1 MRSGVDA
8 GFAATGRRA
17 CGLVGHRICRTRG
30 WRGSVASEVKFK
42 EEGMRVLV
50 LWILAFGIAVSP
62 AIARAAGTG
71 DDKDSTAA
79 KKADTAKAATDSN
92 APAASSRADAPAKPA
107 TPTVE
112 NELQQLRELLEAQ
125 SRQLQEQNDALKEQ
139 RHEME
144 VMQQNLTAVNAPLV
158 NEGALPASSVAA
170 QPALSAGFGASPDED
185 KPDAYQIRFKGITIT
200 PGGFFAAEGVY
211 RNRAITNDVN
221 TDFKGIPF
229 DGASTAHVNDLNFSG
244 RQSQINVRVQGK
256 LDDVKI
262 GGYWEG
268 DFLSAGVTSNENQT
282 NSYTFRQR
290 QFWAQAAF
298 ESGWTITGGQMWSL
312 VTETKKG
319 TEPLT
324 EARPTTIDAQYN
336 VGFSWARQFGFRV
349 SKSLADNKLSVAL
362 SVEEAQTTFGGKL
375 QTQNTLIASPG
386 DLAGLFNNQ
395 ANYSFNRTPDFVFK
409 VAADPGWGH
418 YEIFGVVGTFH
429 VRISPCAGASA
440 AAPCPI
446 NGSTISGSLANNQ
459 GITAGEV
466 GGNARVPLFHHKL
479 DAGIHFLGGSGIG
492 RYGNATLADVTAHPD
507 GTLVGLRS
515 YQALGTLE
523 FHATPKLDIYGYAGG
538 EYDGRAAYVN
548 SAGAGVGYGSPLLRN
563 DGCRVESS
571 PVNQNTPAGT
581 NTVSGVVTPANCQGD
596 PRNILEGTLGFWYRF
611 YQGPKGRVQYGIQ
624 YSYAV
629 KNTWTGTNKA
639 GTEFFTPSAHDNMVF
654 TSFRYYLP

>member
-1 MRSGVDA
+1 MRA
-8 GFAATGRRA
+8 LA
-17 CGLVGHRICRTRG
+17 
-30 WRGSVASEVKFK
+30 
-42 EEGMRVLV
+42 
-50 LWILAFGIAVSP
+50 LWILAFGIAASP

-79 KKADTAKAATDSN
+79 KPADAAKAATDN
-92 APAASSRADAPAKPA
+92 KAPAASSKSDAPGKPA
-107 TPTVE
+107 SPTLE

-125 SRQLQEQNDALKEQ
+125 SKQLQEQNDALKEQ
-139 RHEME
+139 RHDME
-144 VMQQNLTAVNAPLV
+144 VMQQNLRAVNAPLE
-158 NEGALPASSVAA
+158 NEGALPASSLAA
-170 QPALSAGFGASPDED
+170 QPAFSAGFVASPDED

-200 PGGFFAAEGVY
+200 PGGFMAAEGVY
-211 RNRAITNDVN
+211 RQRAITNDVN

-229 DGASTAHVNDLNFSG
+229 TGASNAHVNDLNFSG
-244 RQSQINVRVQGK
+244 RQSQINARVTGK
-256 LDDVKI
+256 LDSVKI
-262 GGYWEG
+262 GGYFEG
-268 DFLSAGVTSNENQT
+268 DFLSAGVTSNNNQT

-324 EARPTTIDAQYN
+324 EARPMTIDAQYN
-336 VGFSWARQFGFRV
+336 VGFSWARQYGFRV
-349 SKSLADNKLSVAL
+349 SKSFADNKLSVAL
-362 SVEEAQTTFGGKL
+362 SMEDAQTTFGGKL
-375 QTQNTLIASPG
+375 QTQNTLIAAPG
-386 DLAGLFNNQ
+386 DLAGLYNNE
-395 ANYSFNRTPDFVFK
+395 ANYSFNKSPDFVFK
-409 VAADPGWGH
+409 AALDPGWGH
-418 YEIFGVVGTFH
+418 YEIFGVVGTFRA
-429 VRISPCAGASA
+429 RIFPCAGASA

-446 NGSTISGSLANNQ
+446 NDSTISGSLANNQ
-459 GITAGEV
+459 SITAGGI

-479 DAGIHFLGGSGIG
+479 DAGIHFLGGSGVG

-523 FHATPKLDIYGYAGG
+523 LHATPKLDIYAYVGG
-538 EYDGRAAYVN
+538 EYDGRAAYVDAN
-548 SAGAGVGYGSPLLRN
+548 EKGVGYGSPLLRN
-563 DGCRVESS
+563 DGCSVELS

-596 PRNILEGTLGFWYRF
+596 IRNIIEGTLGFWYRF
-611 YQGPKGRVQYGIQ
+611 YQGPKGRVQYGFQ

-629 KNTWTGTNKA
+629 RNTWRGTDSS
-639 GTEFFTPSAHDNMVF
+639 GEGSFTPHAIDNMVF

>member
-1 MRSGVDA
+1 
-8 GFAATGRRA
+8 
-17 CGLVGHRICRTRG
+17 
-30 WRGSVASEVKFK
+30 
-42 EEGMRVLV
+42 MRVLA
-50 LWILAFGIAVSP
+50 LWILAFGVAASP

-79 KKADTAKAATDSN
+79 KKADAAKAATDN
-92 APAASSRADAPAKPA
+92 KTPAASSKSDAPAKPA
-107 TPTVE
+107 SPTME

-125 SRQLQEQNDALKEQ
+125 SKQLQEQNDALKEQ

-144 VMQQNLTAVNAPLV
+144 VMQNNLRAVNAPLV

-170 QPALSAGFGASPDED
+170 QPALSAGFVASPDED

-200 PGGFFAAEGVY
+200 PGGFMAAEGVY
-211 RNRAITNDVN
+211 RQRAITNDVN

-229 DGASTAHVNDLNFSG
+229 TGASTAHVNDLNFSG
-244 RQSQINVRVQGK
+244 RQSQINARVQGK
-256 LDDVKI
+256 LADVKV
-262 GGYWEG
+262 GGYFEG
-268 DFLSAGVTSNENQT
+268 DFLSAGVTSNNNQT

-336 VGFSWARQFGFRV
+336 VGFSWARQFGFRI
-349 SKSLADNKLSVAL
+349 SKAFADNKLSLAL
-362 SVEEAQTTFGGKL
+362 SVEDAQTTFGGKL
-375 QTQNTLIASPG
+375 QTQNTLIAAPG
-386 DLAGLFNNQ
+386 DLAGLYNNE
-395 ANYSFNRTPDFVFK
+395 ANYSFNKSPDFIFK
-409 VAADPGWGH
+409 AALDPGWGH
-418 YEIFGVVGTFH
+418 YEIFGVVGTFRA
-429 VRISPCAGASA
+429 RIFPCAGATA

-446 NGSTISGSLANNQ
+446 NDSPISGSLANNQ
-459 GITAGEV
+459 SITAG
-466 GGNARVPLFHHKL
+466 GIGANARVPLFHHKVE
-479 DAGIHFLGGSGIG
+479 AGIHFLGGSGVG

-523 FHATPKLDIYGYAGG
+523 FHATPKLDIYAYVGG
-538 EYDGRAAYVN
+538 EYDGRAAYVDAN
-548 SAGAGVGYGSPLLRN
+548 GHGVGYGTIGIAAPFIRN
-563 DGCRVESS
+563 DGCSVELS

-581 NTVSGVVTPANCQGD
+581 NTTSGAVTPANCQGD
-596 PRNILEGTLGFWYRF
+596 IRNIIEGTLGFWYRF
-611 YQGPKGRVQYGIQ
+611 YQGPKGRVQYGVQ

-629 KNTWTGTNKA
+629 KNTWTATNAA
-639 GTEFFTPSAHDNMVF
+639 GDGSFTPHAINNMVF

>member
-1 MRSGVDA
+1 
-8 GFAATGRRA
+8 
-17 CGLVGHRICRTRG
+17 
-30 WRGSVASEVKFK
+30 
-42 EEGMRVLV
+42 MRVLA
-50 LWILAFGIAVSP
+50 LWILALGIAASP

-79 KKADTAKAATDSN
+79 KKAETAKAATDN
-92 APAASSRADAPAKPA
+92 KTAAASSKSEAPAKPA
-107 TPTVE
+107 SPTVE

-125 SRQLQEQNDALKEQ
+125 SKQLQEQNDALKEQ

-144 VMQQNLTAVNAPLV
+144 VMQQNLRAVNAPLV
-158 NEGALPASSVAA
+158 NEGALPASSVTAE
-170 QPALSAGFGASPDED
+170 PALSAGFVASPDED

-200 PGGFFAAEGVY
+200 PGGFMAAEGVY
-211 RNRAITNDVN
+211 RQRAITNDVN

-229 DGASTAHVNDLNFSG
+229 TGASNAHVNDLNFSG
-244 RQSQINVRVQGK
+244 RQSQINFRVAGK

-262 GGYWEG
+262 GGYFEG
-268 DFLSAGVTSNENQT
+268 DFLSAGVTSNNNQT

-324 EARPTTIDAQYN
+324 EARPMTIDAQYN

-349 SKSLADNKLSVAL
+349 SKSFMDNKLSVAL
-362 SVEEAQTTFGGKL
+362 SVEDPQTTFGGKL
-375 QTQNTLIASPG
+375 QTQNTLIAAPG
-386 DLAGLFNNQ
+386 DLAGLYNNE
-395 ANYSFNRTPDFVFK
+395 ANYSFNKSPDFVFK
-409 VAADPGWGH
+409 AALDPGWGH
-418 YEIFGVVGTFH
+418 YEIFGVVGTFRAR
-429 VRISPCAGASA
+429 VFPCAGATA

-446 NGSTISGSLANNQ
+446 NDSPISGSLANNQ
-459 GITAGEV
+459 AITAGGI

-479 DAGIHFLGGSGIG
+479 DAGIHFLGGSGVG

-523 FHATPKLDIYGYAGG
+523 LHATPKLDIYGYVGG

-548 SAGAGVGYGSPLLRN
+548 ADGKGVGYGSPLLRN
-563 DGCRVESS
+563 DGCSVELS

-596 PRNILEGTLGFWYRF
+596 IRNIIEGTLGFWYRF
-611 YQGPKGRVQYGIQ
+611 YQGPKGRVQYGFQ

-629 KNTWTGTNKA
+629 RNTWRATDSSGE
-639 GTEFFTPSAHDNMVF
+639 GSFTPHAIDNMVF

>member
-1 MRSGVDA
+1 
-8 GFAATGRRA
+8 
-17 CGLVGHRICRTRG
+17 
-30 WRGSVASEVKFK
+30 
-42 EEGMRVLV
+42 MRVLA
-50 LWILAFGIAVSP
+50 LWILAFGVAASP

-79 KKADTAKAATDSN
+79 KKADAAKAATDN
-92 APAASSRADAPAKPA
+92 NTPAASSKSDAPAKPA
-107 TPTVE
+107 SPTVE

-125 SRQLQEQNDALKEQ
+125 SKQLQEQNDALKEQ

-144 VMQQNLTAVNAPLV
+144 VMQNNLRAVNAPLV

-170 QPALSAGFGASPDED
+170 QPALSAGFVASPDED

-200 PGGFFAAEGVY
+200 PGGFMAAEGVY
-211 RNRAITNDVN
+211 RQRAITNDVN

-229 DGASTAHVNDLNFSG
+229 TGASTAHVNDLNFSG
-244 RQSQINVRVQGK
+244 RQSQINARVQGK
-256 LDDVKI
+256 LADVKV
-262 GGYWEG
+262 GGYFEG
-268 DFLSAGVTSNENQT
+268 DFLSAGVTSNNNQT

-336 VGFSWARQFGFRV
+336 VGFSWARQFGFRI
-349 SKSLADNKLSVAL
+349 SKAFADNKLSLAL
-362 SVEEAQTTFGGKL
+362 SVEDAQTTFGGKL
-375 QTQNTLIASPG
+375 QTQNTLIAAPG
-386 DLAGLFNNQ
+386 DLAGLYNNE
-395 ANYSFNRTPDFVFK
+395 ANYSFNKSPDFIFK
-409 VAADPGWGH
+409 AALDPGWGH
-418 YEIFGVVGTFH
+418 YEIFGVVGTFRA
-429 VRISPCAGASA
+429 RIFPCAGATA

-446 NGSTISGSLANNQ
+446 NDSPISGSLANNQ
-459 GITAGEV
+459 SITAG
-466 GGNARVPLFHHKL
+466 GIGANARVPLFHHKVE
-479 DAGIHFLGGSGIG
+479 AGIHFLGGSGVG

-523 FHATPKLDIYGYAGG
+523 FHATPKLDIYAYVGG
-538 EYDGRAAYVN
+538 EYDGRAAYVDAN
-548 SAGAGVGYGSPLLRN
+548 GHGVGYGTIGIAAPFIRN
-563 DGCRVESS
+563 DGCSVELS

-581 NTVSGVVTPANCQGD
+581 NTTSGAVTPANCQGD
-596 PRNILEGTLGFWYRF
+596 IRNIIEGTLGFWYRF
-611 YQGPKGRVQYGIQ
+611 YQGPKGRVQYGVQ

-629 KNTWTGTNKA
+629 KNTWTATNAA
-639 GTEFFTPSAHDNMVF
+639 GDGSFTPHAINNMVF

>member
-1 MRSGVDA
+1 
-8 GFAATGRRA
+8 
-17 CGLVGHRICRTRG
+17 
-30 WRGSVASEVKFK
+30 
-42 EEGMRVLV
+42 MRVLA
-50 LWILAFGIAVSP
+50 LWILAFGIAASP

-79 KKADTAKAATDSN
+79 KKADASKAATDN
-92 APAASSRADAPAKPA
+92 KTPAASSTSDAPAKPA
-107 TPTVE
+107 SPTLE

-125 SRQLQEQNDALKEQ
+125 SKQLQEQNDALKEQ

-144 VMQQNLTAVNAPLV
+144 VLQNNLKAVNAPLV

-170 QPALSAGFGASPDED
+170 QPALSAGFVASPDED

-200 PGGFFAAEGVY
+200 PGGFMAAEGVY
-211 RNRAITNDVN
+211 RQRAITNDVN

-229 DGASTAHVNDLNFSG
+229 TGASNAHVNDLNFSG
-244 RQSQINVRVQGK
+244 RQSQINARVTGK

-262 GGYWEG
+262 GGYFEG
-268 DFLSAGVTSNENQT
+268 DFLSAGVTSNNNET

-298 ESGWTITGGQMWSL
+298 ESGWTITGGQMWTL

-324 EARPTTIDAQYN
+324 EARPMTIDAQYN
-336 VGFSWARQFGFRV
+336 VGFSWARQFGLRI
-349 SKSLADNKLSVAL
+349 SKSFADNKLSVAM
-362 SVEEAQTTFGGKL
+362 SVEDAQTTFGGKL
-375 QTQNTLIASPG
+375 QTQNTLIAAPG
-386 DLAGLFNNQ
+386 DLAGVYNNQ
-395 ANYSFNRTPDFVFK
+395 ANYSFNKTPDFVVK
-409 VAADPGWGH
+409 AALDPGWGH
-418 YEIFGVVGTFH
+418 YEIFGVVGSFRA
-429 VRISPCAGASA
+429 RIFPCAGASA

-446 NGSTISGSLANNQ
+446 NDSTISGSLANNQ
-459 GITAGEV
+459 AITAGGI

-479 DAGIHFLGGSGIG
+479 DAGIHFLGGSGVG

-523 FHATPKLDIYGYAGG
+523 LHATPKLDIYAYVGG
-538 EYDGRAAYVN
+538 EYDGRAAYVDAN
-548 SAGAGVGYGSPLLRN
+548 GKGVGYGSPLLRN
-563 DGCRVESS
+563 DGCSVELS

-581 NTVSGVVTPANCQGD
+581 NTTSGVVTPANCQGD
-596 PRNILEGTLGFWYRF
+596 IRNIIEGTLGFWYRF
-611 YQGPKGRVQYGIQ
+611 YQGPKGRVQYGFQ

-629 KNTWTGTNKA
+629 RNTWRGTN
-639 GTEFFTPSAHDNMVF
+639 GNTEEPSSFTPHAIDNMVF

>member
-1 MRSGVDA
+1 MRA
-8 GFAATGRRA
+8 LA
-17 CGLVGHRICRTRG
+17 
-30 WRGSVASEVKFK
+30 
-42 EEGMRVLV
+42 
-50 LWILAFGIAVSP
+50 LWILAFGIAASP

-79 KKADTAKAATDSN
+79 KPADAAKAATDN
-92 APAASSRADAPAKPA
+92 KAPAASSKSDAPAKPA
-107 TPTVE
+107 SPTLE

-125 SRQLQEQNDALKEQ
+125 SKQLQEQNDALKEQ

-144 VMQQNLTAVNAPLV
+144 VMQQNLRAVNAPLE
-158 NEGALPASSVAA
+158 NEGALPASSLAA
-170 QPALSAGFGASPDED
+170 QPAFSADFVASPDED

-200 PGGFFAAEGVY
+200 PGGFMAAEGVY
-211 RNRAITNDVN
+211 RQRAITNDVN

-229 DGASTAHVNDLNFSG
+229 SGASTAHLNDLNFSG
-244 RQSQINVRVQGK
+244 RQSQISARVQGK
-256 LDDVKI
+256 LNDVKI
-262 GGYWEG
+262 GGYFEG
-268 DFLSAGVTSNENQT
+268 DFLSAGVTSNNNQT

-336 VGFSWARQFGFRV
+336 VGFSWERQFGLRV
-349 SKSLADNKLSVAL
+349 SKSFDDNKLTLAM
-362 SVEEAQTTFGGKL
+362 SVENPQTTFGGKL
-375 QTQNTLIASPG
+375 QTQNTLIAAPG

-395 ANYSFNRTPDFVFK
+395 ANYSFNKSPDFVLK
-409 VAADPGWGH
+409 AALDPGWGH
-418 YEIFGVVGTFH
+418 YEIFGVVGSLRARMF
-429 VRISPCAGASA
+429 PCAGATA

-446 NGSTISGSLANNQ
+446 NDSTISGSLANNQ
-459 GITAGEV
+459 SITV
-466 GGNARVPLFHHKL
+466 GGIGANARVPLFHHKI
-479 DAGIHFLGGSGIG
+479 DAGIHFLGGSGVG

-523 FHATPKLDIYGYAGG
+523 FHATPKLDIYAYVGG
-538 EYDGRAAYVN
+538 EYDGRGAYVDAN
-548 SAGAGVGYGSPLLRN
+548 GHGVGYGAIGVAAPFIRN
-563 DGCRVESS
+563 DGCSVELS

-581 NTVSGVVTPANCQGD
+581 NTTSGVVTPANCQGD
-596 PRNILEGTLGFWYRF
+596 IRNIIEGTLGFWYRF
-611 YQGPKGRVQYGIQ
+611 YQGPKGRVQYGLQ

-629 KNTWTGTNKA
+629 KNTWTATNA
-639 GTEFFTPSAHDNMVF
+639 SGEGSFTPHAIDNMVF